1 MCTSDKKNK
10 LVDTEKIKN
19 ILDARGVSYA
29 QFGRKLGISHRESIS
44 RRLQN
49 DYTITA
55 DELILMAAEL
65 GVPVE
70 ELSVTE

>member
-1 MCTSDKKNK
+1 MVTSDKKNK
-10 LVDTEKIKN
+10 LVNTNKIKE
-19 ILDARGVSYA
+19 LLEARGISYA
-29 QFGRKLGISHRESIS
+29 KFGRKVGLPNRESIS

-49 DYTITA
+49 SYTITA

-70 ELSVTE
+70 DLHLKS